1 MARKRKRSSK
11 SRGGTFTGIIIGLVL
26 GLAAAVAVAIYV
38 TKAPMPFY
46 DRASR
51 EPNQII
57 LPDVRDAPDPNSKL
71 YQQNSRL
78 PQDTRVPEPTP
89 KQQEDELGQFIAGLN
104 QLESVPEGALPKSPP
119 PQEKQSRP
127 AESTTEKPSAAAQT
141 ERSATPGK
149 ETTYFLQ
156 AGAFRS
162 AKDADAV
169 KARIIMLGLN
179 ASVQVAQLENGP
191 INRVRVG
198 PFKGIDELNKAR
210 ETLGAEQIET
220 SVVRQ

>member
-1 MARKRKRSSK
+1 MARKPKRSS
-11 SRGGTFTGIIIGLVL
+11 RGSTFTGIIIGLVL
-26 GLAAAVAVAIYV
+26 GLAAAVAVALYV

-57 LPDVRDAPDPNSKL
+57 LPDVGDAPDPNVGL
-71 YQQNSRL
+71 NYQRDDL
-78 PQDTRVPEPTP
+78 PDDVKVPEPTP
-89 KQQEDELGQFIAGLN
+89 QQQQDELGQFIAGLG
-104 QLESVPEGALPKSPP
+104 QLETVPKENSKATT
-119 PQEKQSRP
+119 QKQ
-127 AESTTEKPSAAAQT
+127 AG
-141 ERSATPGK
+141 TPTK

-162 AKDADAV
+162 AKDANSI
-169 KARIIMLGLN
+169 KAKILLMGLN
-179 ASVQVAQLENGP
+179 ANVQVAQLDGSP

-210 ETLGAEQIET
+210 ETLGAEEIET
-220 SVVRQ
+220 SVIRQ

>member
-1 MARKRKRSSK
+1 MARKRKRSSN

-51 EPNQII
+51 EPNEII

-71 YQQNSRL
+71 YQKNSRL
-78 PQDTRVPEPTP
+78 PEDTRVPAPTK

-104 QLESVPEGALPKSPP
+104 QLEPVPEGSLPKSPP
-119 PQEKQSRP
+119 PESERARP
-127 AESTTEKPSAAAQT
+127 DTSGDTAREAPAAESA
-141 ERSATPGK
+141 ATPSK

-162 AKDADAV
+162 AQDADTV
-169 KARIIMLGLN
+169 KARIIMLGHN
-179 ASVQVAQLENGP
+179 ASVQVAQLDGSP

-210 ETLGAEQIET
+210 EALGAEQIET

>member
-51 EPNQII
+51 EPNEII
-57 LPDVRDAPDPNSKL
+57 LPDVHDAPDPNSKL
-71 YQQNSRL
+71 YQKNSRL
-78 PQDTRVPEPTP
+78 PEDTRIPTP
-89 KQQEDELGQFIAGLN
+89 TKKQQEDELGQFIAGLN
-104 QLESVPEGALPKSPP
+104 QLEPVPEGSLPKSPP
-119 PQEKQSRP
+119 PESEQARP
-127 AESTTEKPSAAAQT
+127 DTSESATGDAPATTESA
-141 ERSATPGK
+141 ATPGK

-162 AKDADAV
+162 AQDADTV
-169 KARIIMLGLN
+169 KARIIMLGHDAN
-179 ASVQVAQLENGP
+179 VQVAQLDGSP

-210 ETLGAEQIET
+210 EALGAEQIET

>member
-1 MARKRKRSSK
+1 MARKRKRTSQ

-51 EPNQII
+51 DPSEII
-57 LPDVRDAPDPNSKL
+57 LPDVQDAPDPNSKL
-71 YQQNSRL
+71 YQKNSRL
-78 PQDTRVPEPTP
+78 PEDTRVPTPTP

-119 PQEKQSRP
+119 PSADQKRSDG
-127 AESTTEKPSAAAQT
+127 SAAEADAAQ
-141 ERSATPGK
+141 ERAATPGK

-162 AKDADAV
+162 AQDADTV
-169 KARIIMLGLN
+169 KARIIMLGLD
-179 ASVQVAQLENGP
+179 ASVQVAQLDGTP

-210 ETLGAEQIET
+210 EALGDEQIET

>member
-1 MARKRKRSSK
+1 MARKRKRSSQ

-51 EPNQII
+51 DPSEII
-57 LPDVRDAPDPNSKL
+57 LPDVQDAPDPNSKL
-71 YQQNSRL
+71 YQKNSRL
-78 PQDTRVPEPTP
+78 PEDTRVPTPTP

-119 PQEKQSRP
+119 PSADQGRSDG
-127 AESTTEKPSAAAQT
+127 SAAAADAAE
-141 ERSATPGK
+141 ERAATPGK

-156 AGAFRS
+156 AAGVAAVPLSVIVIVGHYNVELFANVVVSLFRFPPI
-162 AKDADAV
+162 V
-169 KARIIMLGLN
+169 CFLFGLF
-179 ASVQVAQLENGP
+179 
-191 INRVRVG
+191 I
-198 PFKGIDELNKAR
+198 GIY
-210 ETLGAEQIET
+210 
-220 SVVRQ
+220 